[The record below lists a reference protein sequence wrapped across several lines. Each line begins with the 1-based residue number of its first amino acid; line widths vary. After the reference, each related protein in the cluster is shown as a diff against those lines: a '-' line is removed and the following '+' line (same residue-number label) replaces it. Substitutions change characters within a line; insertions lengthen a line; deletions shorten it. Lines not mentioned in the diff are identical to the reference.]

1 MNKLI
6 LILTTL
12 CFLAG
17 CGTTKGYE
25 EILRTWVG
33 HNANDLVAS
42 WGYPKNSFKASNGN
56 TVYVYSSSGSYTMP
70 TQTNSTYNLYGNT
83 VYGQSTTTGGQTLNF
98 ACTTYFEIDNSN
110 RVVRW
115 SWEGNKCRA

>member
-42 WGYPKNSFKASNGN
+42 WGYPKNSFKAPNGN
-56 TVYVYSSSGSYTMP
+56 TVTYTHRLVVILCQRRP
-70 TQTNSTYNLYGNT
+70 IRHTIYTATQSMVSQPLPADKHLILPA
-83 VYGQSTTTGGQTLNF
+83 QRTL
-98 ACTTYFEIDNSN
+98 
-110 RVVRW
+110 
-115 SWEGNKCRA
+115 K